1 LKVYVLAPNEDWICD
16 RISSEWSKYNHDITT
31 DKVED
36 ADVIW
41 LLAGWCWNHIPQ
53 SFLKSKKT
61 ILTIHHIVPEK
72 FTHQVYQEFLFR
84 DQFIDAY
91 HVPNSKTASFVKKL
105 TRKPIYIA
113 GYWYD
118 PDLWF
123 SEPKDKCR
131 ETLSLPS
138 DKFIVGSFQRDTE
151 GGTRN
156 PKLEKGPDLFCD
168 YLNKIKDSVDLH
180 VLLGGWRREYVID
193 RLNHANIEY
202 TFIEKASIEQLR
214 MMYNA
219 CDLYVVGSR
228 YEGGPQ
234 AILEAASTNTPIIS
248 RDVGIASDVLE
259 PYCIIDIPKQV
270 WFPDQSSTY
279 QNYKNVQKYNIINY
293 KNTYKEI
300 FERIK

>member
-1 LKVYVLAPNEDWICD
+1 MKVYVLAPNEDWICD
-16 RISSEWSKYNHDITT
+16 RISSEWAKYNHDITT

-53 SFLKSKKT
+53 SILKSKKS

-72 FTHQVYQEFLFR
+72 FTQQKHQEFVYR

-91 HVPNSKTASFVKKL
+91 HVPNSKTASLVKQL
-105 TRKPIYIA
+105 TKKPIYIA

-118 PDLWF
+118 PTMWF
-123 SEPKDKCR
+123 DEPKDECR
-131 ETLSLPS
+131 EMLSLPS
-138 DKFIVGSFQRDTE
+138 DKFIVGSFQRDSE

-168 YLNKIKDSVDLH
+168 YLEKIKDSVDLH

-193 RLNHANIEY
+193 RLSHSNIEY

-228 YEGGPQ
+228 FAGGPQ
-234 AILEAASTNTPIIS
+234 AILEASSTNTPIVS
-248 RDVGIASDVLE
+248 RDVGIASDVLD
-259 PYCIIDIPKQV
+259 PYCIIDIPKQI
-270 WFPDQSSTY
+270 WFPEKSSTD

-293 KNTYKEI
+293 KNTYIEI

>member
-16 RISSEWSKYNHDITT
+16 RISSEWAKYNHDITT

-53 SFLKSKKT
+53 SILKSKKS

-72 FTHQVYQEFLFR
+72 FTQQKHQEFVYR

-91 HVPNSKTASFVKKL
+91 HVPNSKTASLVKQL
-105 TRKPIYIA
+105 TKKPIYIA

-118 PDLWF
+118 PTMWF
-123 SEPKDKCR
+123 DEPKDECR
-131 ETLSLPS
+131 EMLSLPS
-138 DKFIVGSFQRDTE
+138 DKFIVGSFQRDSE

-168 YLNKIKDSVDLH
+168 YLEKIKDSVDLH

-193 RLNHANIEY
+193 RLSHSNIEY

-228 YEGGPQ
+228 FEGGPQ
-234 AILEAASTNTPIIS
+234 AILEASSTNTPIVS
-248 RDVGIASDVLE
+248 RDVGIASDVLD
-259 PYCIIDIPKQV
+259 PYCIIDIPKQI
-270 WFPDQSSTY
+270 WFPEKSSTD

-293 KNTYKEI
+293 KNTYIEI